1 MEEMCDDDDVFVV
14 ERCEM
19 LLACGWECLEY
30 EERQACGE
38 ERLVDVEI
46 LRRGVCAKASCRWG
60 REKGVDDWRR
70 G

>member
-1 MEEMCDDDDVFVV
+1 MVLGAEIGMRMEEMCDDDDVVVV
-14 ERCEM
+14 EGCEM

-46 LRRGVCAKASCRWG
+46 FEERSMCVA
-60 REKGVDDWRR
+60 EV
-70 G
+70 